1 MNMKVYAPI
10 GYKGDMNMKVY
21 APIGYYNDP
30 QDIIDLYPN
39 STFKGDEADNI
50 VKYQQDGYG
59 NFHTFG
65 GTPGI
70 EACYTTSEAL
80 CDNNVVFASDD
91 QHLVRFTRGNM
102 KLLQEG
108 NDMHG
113 FFIDIY
119 EFVDIPGLPEKTPE
133 KKDITKMTYDELC
146 AYTLD
151 LTEKMK
157 EAVSEIKLRESK
169 KSK

>member
-1 MNMKVYAPI
+1 
-10 GYKGDMNMKVY
+10 MKVY

-30 QDIIDLYPN
+30 QDILDLYPS
-39 STFKGDEADNI
+39 STFKGDEADII

-59 NFHTFG
+59 NFHTFD
-65 GTPGI
+65 GTPEI

-80 CDNNVVFASDD
+80 CDNSVVFASDD
-91 QHLVRFTRGNM
+91 QHLVRFTRGDM

-119 EFVDIPGLPEKTPE
+119 KFVDLKFADIPGEE
-133 KKDITKMTYDELC
+133 KDITRMGDDELC
-146 AYTLD
+146 QYALD

-157 EAVSEIKLRESK
+157 EAVSEIKRRGLK
-169 KSK
+169 

>member
-1 MNMKVYAPI
+1 
-10 GYKGDMNMKVY
+10 MKVY

-30 QDIIDLYPN
+30 EDIFDLYPN

-59 NFHTFG
+59 NFHAFD
-65 GTPGI
+65 GTPEI

-80 CDNNVVFASDD
+80 CDNSVVFASDD

-119 EFVDIPGLPEKTPE
+119 EFVDLKDVDISGE
-133 KKDITKMTYDELC
+133 KKDTITRMSDDELYE
-146 AYTLD
+146 YTLD

-157 EAVSEIKLRESK
+157 EAVKEIKRRGLK
-169 KSK
+169 